1 MLKYLNGINQQNPNI
16 MNDYELTEMG
26 KIKLPKIKVPP
37 AIKKVADKAVSKL
50 PPKAQVAV
58 NKVTAQIK
66 QAGANIKSAT
76 TKMNIATI
84 PLAPART
91 AFLALVSLNAL
102 KLASKLAD
110 AENKAPGK
118 IQAMWKKFGGDWAV
132 LKLRINKASK
142 TSKLSGSSLGDGGA
156 TAAFIASATP
166 ILVAINKLLKEL
178 KVKGSEDT
186 ELDEAIET
194 GKDEL
199 NNNEDVTKTK
209 GVDIAD
215 GSSGVIV
222 SRPTGSG
229 EASSTESTST
239 ESTSKNYLPLI
250 IGAGALGVFLLM
262 GKKK

>member
-1 MLKYLNGINQQNPNI
+1 
-16 MNDYELTEMG
+16 MNEYEVSEVG
-26 KIKLPKIKVPP
+26 KIKLKLPP
-37 AIKKVADKAVSKL
+37 AVKKVADKAVSKL